1 MSSGIYFLNED
12 DFILRE
18 NTKGKLLGIKENFN
32 GLTLL
37 LFYSRECQFCEKLLA
52 QFKQLPSLIMGCKFG
67 MVNINQNPTVVDIS
81 KTTISPITYVPDLI
95 LYVNGLPYMRYDGPG
110 EIENIKEFIVDIYQ
124 KLQKTSFLQNQN
136 GQHQSSTTENE
147 IQTTTSSHAK
157 IEDEIPA
164 YSVGKPLCGTSKD
177 AYGKC
182 YLDFDDAYIAS
193 K

>member
-147 IQTTTSSHAK
+147 IQKTTSSYAE
-157 IEDEIPA
+157 IENEIPA

>member
-1 MSSGIYFLNED
+1 
-12 DFILRE
+12 
-18 NTKGKLLGIKENFN
+18 
-32 GLTLL
+32 
-37 LFYSRECQFCEKLLA
+37 
-52 QFKQLPSLIMGCKFG
+52 
-67 MVNINQNPTVVDIS
+67 
-81 KTTISPITYVPDLI
+81 
-95 LYVNGLPYMRYDGPG
+95 MRYDGPG

-147 IQTTTSSHAK
+147 IQTTTSSHAE

>member
-110 EIENIKEFIVDIYQ
+110 EIENIKEFIIDIYQ

-147 IQTTTSSHAK
+147 IQTTTSSHAE

>member
-147 IQTTTSSHAK
+147 IQTTTSSYAE
-157 IEDEIPA
+157 IENEIPA

>member
-1 MSSGIYFLNED
+1 MASGIYFLNED

-67 MVNINQNPTVVDIS
+67 MVNINQNPSVVDIS

-136 GQHQSSTTENE
+136 SQHQSSSRENE
-147 IQTTTSSHAK
+147 IQQGMAHSEA
-157 IEDEIPA
+157 EEEIPA

-182 YLDFDDAYIAS
+182 YLDFDDAYISS

>member
-18 NTKGKLLGIKENFN
+18 NAKGKLLGIKENFN

-37 LFYSRECQFCEKLLA
+37 LFYSRECQFCEKLLS

-67 MVNINQNPTVVDIS
+67 MVNINQNPSVVNIS

-136 GQHQSSTTENE
+136 SQQQPSTTKNEN
-147 IQTTTSSHAK
+147 QQNMNQPK

-164 YSVGKPLCGTSKD
+164 YSVGKPLCGTSKE

-182 YLDFDDAYIAS
+182 YLDFDDAYISS